1 MAPRYA
7 FELSGEHPK
16 IPRSEALALLAIT
29 SPGYR
34 VVSEGERHFVVEARD
49 LDLSLDR
56 LGARMAMTHRIVEVA
71 AEAEPTPE
79 GVAEAAAELD
89 LPDRSYRV
97 RAKRLGGAP
106 LASDEVE
113 RMVGSVL
120 WRRGYHADLAD
131 PQIEIRAVVTSERV
145 LLGREVARSDRTGF
159 RDRRPHKKPFFH
171 PGAILPK
178 LARALVNL
186 SQVKE
191 GERLLDPFAGTAGF
205 LVEAGLLGVR
215 GLGVDVQGRIVRGAA
230 SNLEGLDC
238 TLIVG
243 DAMRLPLKDESIEVA
258 VSDAPYG
265 RSALIQAGSRDEL
278 LAGSLAELR
287 RVLVPGRRMVFVEDR
302 PVGGAIE
309 EAGFEILEAHQERV
323 HRSLTRHI
331 FVCR

>member
-7 FELSGEHPK
+7 LELSGEHPT
-16 IPRSEALALLAIT
+16 IPRSEALSLLEVT
-29 SPGYR
+29 SAGYR
-34 VVSEGERHFVVEARD
+34 IVSESDRCLVVEARD
-49 LDLSLDR
+49 LDLPR
-56 LGARMAMTHRIVEVA
+56 LGARMGMVHRAVEVA
-71 AEAEPTPE
+71 ADGEPTPE
-79 GVAEAAAELD
+79 GVAGAAAEVD
-89 LPDRSYRV
+89 LPERTYRV
-97 RAKRLGGAP
+97 RAKRLGEATI
-106 LASDEVE
+106 ASDEVE
-113 RMVGSVL
+113 RIIGSVL
-120 WRRGYHADLAD
+120 WRRGYKADLTD
-131 PQIEIRAVVTSERV
+131 PEVEIRAVVTADRL
-145 LLGREVARSDRTGF
+145 LLGRELARSDRTGF

-186 SQVKE
+186 SRVGE

-205 LVEAGLLGVR
+205 LVEAGLMGVR
-215 GLGVDVQGRIVRGAA
+215 GIGVDVQGRIVRGAQ
-230 SNLEGLDC
+230 SNLAGLDS

-243 DAMRLPLKDESIEVA
+243 DAMRLPLKDGSVEAA

-278 LAGSLAELR
+278 LTRSLAELR
-287 RVLVPGRRMVFVEDR
+287 RVLVPGRRMIYVEDR
-302 PVGGAIE
+302 PVGEAIE